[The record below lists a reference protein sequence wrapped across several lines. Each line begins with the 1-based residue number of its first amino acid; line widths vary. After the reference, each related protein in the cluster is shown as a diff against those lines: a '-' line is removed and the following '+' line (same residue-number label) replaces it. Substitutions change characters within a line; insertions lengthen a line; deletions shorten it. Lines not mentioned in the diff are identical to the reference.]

1 MVGALSVVGARSLIL
16 VPETPITKAWTVD
29 LHCCECV
36 VLINELDNLIGTQK
50 WVTSTKIRAQW
61 TSIPACRSN
70 FYILDKGPQTPCD
83 RFGMMV
89 WYGIVWKHI
98 EMVWHGVRDKTIQ
111 MFCDV
116 GMFQYFTVPLPFL
129 QESARI
135 RRNPQ
140 EWDTAKS
147 SVHEIYVLSTQ

>member
-98 EMVWHGVRDKTIQ
+98 EMVWHGMVQWGTK
-111 MFCDV
+111 
-116 GMFQYFTVPLPFL
+116 PFKCFVMLECFSTL
-129 QESARI
+129 QCPSHSCRNPPESAGI
-135 RRNPQ
+135 LRNGTLQ
-140 EWDTAKS
+140 NHLYMK
-147 SVHEIYVLSTQ
+147 YMY